1 MGPFWGVN
9 VGGASRRS
17 RAVGRVERTKAA
29 RAPAGFARVR
39 VQGGEREAALATL
52 LSAALQLGLLIS
64 TAHVPMLT
72 VPPLGSAWLGQ
83 VVT

>member
-1 MGPFWGVN
+1 MSFPLPLE
-9 VGGASRRS
+9 GGGTGAERQGEGEEAKQQRR
-17 RAVGRVERTKAA
+17 
-29 RAPAGFARVR
+29 
-39 VQGGEREAALATL
+39 GGEREVALAAL
-52 LSAALQLGLLIS
+52 LSAALQLGLLTS